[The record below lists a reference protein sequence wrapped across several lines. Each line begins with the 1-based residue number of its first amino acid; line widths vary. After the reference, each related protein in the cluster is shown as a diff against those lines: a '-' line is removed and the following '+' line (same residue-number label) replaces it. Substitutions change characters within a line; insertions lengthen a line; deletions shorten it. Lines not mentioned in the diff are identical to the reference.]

1 MFCRPLLSRDTARSR
16 SVRLVALIV
25 VVGCTGETLPIERS
39 GFVNVENARLKY
51 VTVGRGPPLIVVPG
65 GPGFPH
71 TYLFDPLTELFAEQR
86 QLTFYDPRGSGSS
99 SGHESAAGLT
109 MSTFV
114 EDLDAIR
121 LMIEA
126 ERIDLMGHSF
136 GGLLALHYALRH
148 PDATRSLILVDSD
161 PPTWQDWNHFRAVL
175 AARRAQEETTRLD
188 VIHAS
193 NGWERDPEVVQEYF
207 RLLLRPYFGNP
218 ELARRLTFGFDENSF
233 QKLGVT
239 SQAVRDDLGEWNVV
253 DELSS
258 LQLPILIVAGE
269 RSIFPLAA
277 AEALHAALPMSQ
289 LEVMLGVGHFPFIE
303 NPAAFGQL
311 VVGFLA
317 GSDK

>member
-1 MFCRPLLSRDTARSR
+1 M
-16 SVRLVALIV
+16 
-25 VVGCTGETLPIERS
+25 VGCTGETLPIERS

-71 TYLFDPLTELFAEQR
+71 TYLLDPLTELFAEQR

-99 SGHESAAGLT
+99 SGHEFAAGLT
-109 MSTFV
+109 MRTFI

-121 LMIEA
+121 LTIEA

-136 GGLLALHYALRH
+136 GGLLALYYALRH

-161 PPTWQDWNHFRAVL
+161 PPTWEDWNQFRAVL
-175 AARRAQEETTRLD
+175 AARRTQEETTRLD
-188 VIHAS
+188 VIQSS
-193 NGWERDPEVVQEYF
+193 NGWEHDPEVVQEYF
-207 RLLLRPYFGNP
+207 RLLLRPYFANP

-258 LQLPILIVAGE
+258 LQLPVLIVTGE

-277 AEALHAALPMSQ
+277 AEVLHAALPMSQ

-303 NPAAFGQL
+303 SPAAFGQL

-317 GSDK
+317 GSGK